1 MAQRGGKREG
11 AGRKKGVA
19 SILADKARNFIAEQ
33 VDKELR
39 PIVEKAIEQAK
50 VGDSKARE
58 WLSERAWGKAI
69 QAVVTKDEDGNDL
82 PITGIVINSPDAGK
96 KS

>member
-11 AGRKKGVA
+11 AGRKKGLA
-19 SILADKARNFIAEQ
+19 SILADKARDYIAEQ
-33 VDKELR
+33 LDKELK

-50 VGDSKARE
+50 VGDYKARE
-58 WLSERAWGKAI
+58 WLSERGWGKAV
-69 QAVVTKDEDGNDL
+69 QAIVTKDDEGNDL

-96 KS
+96 ES

>member
-19 SILADKARNFIAEQ
+19 SILADKARDYIAQQGENSRKEI
-33 VDKELR
+33 VD
-39 PIVEKAIEQAK
+39 KAIEQAK
-50 VGDSKARE
+50 VGDYKARE
-58 WLSERAWGKAI
+58 WLSERGWGKAV
-69 QAVVTKDEDGNDL
+69 QAIVTKDEEGNDL

>member
-11 AGRKKGVA
+11 AGRKKGLA
-19 SILADKARNFIAEQ
+19 SILADKARDYIAEQ
-33 VDKELR
+33 IDKELK

-50 VGDSKARE
+50 AGDYKARE
-58 WLSERAWGKAI
+58 WLSERGWGKAV
-69 QAVVTKDEDGNDL
+69 QAIVTKDEEGNDL